1 MALATL
7 FIPYSFYFGLY
18 DIYYKT
24 DTKLD
29 DLESSEAQKLLIKWI
44 LKNILIIAYFF
55 PGLPLRWFI
64 NETTLLKY
72 GSAGIALTTVWIPC
86 VKNYPNLTILLMI
99 LHVICFIVGPFN
111 TFRNFL
117 RGGYRQ
123 YRGSTLVH
131 DRNLLKIGSIG
142 VALTT
147 VFIPCVKDSAH
158 LLIPLVLIHAFCFV
172 IGPLHYYIQYIREY
186 IQGFH
191 REPNDNDLFIF
202 SGFFWLFTGNGIV
215 KHFIKA
221 RVPDK
226 LILMDHL
233 SYMLVPQTPL
243 DFAKVES
250 GLAIML
256 FVLTMIP
263 ERVHVEKEM
272 LIIVCI
278 FLYGLAYVVYSC
290 VCYSCI

>member
-123 YRGSTLVH
+123 YRGSTLVQYINMF
-131 DRNLLKIGSIG
+131 NLFGKAI
-142 VALTT
+142 
-147 VFIPCVKDSAH
+147 DSAH

-215 KHFIKA
+215 KHFIEA

-250 GLAIML
+250 SLAIVL

-263 ERVHVEKEM
+263 ERVHVEKEL
-272 LIIVCI
+272 LIILFI
-278 FLYGLAYVVYSC
+278 FLTGLAYVGYSC

>member
-86 VKNYPNLTILLMI
+86 VKNSPTLTILLMI
-99 LHVICFIVGPFN
+99 LHVICFVVGPFN

-131 DRNLLKIGSIG
+131 GRNLLKIGSIG

-147 VFIPCVKDSAH
+147 VSIPCVKDSAN

-186 IQGFH
+186 IQRFH

-202 SGFFWLFTGNGIV
+202 SCFFWLLTGNGIV